1 MLSVTK
7 TATVIRGI
15 LGCEK
20 HSLTPIDALKIST
33 SMHLYKKKR
42 GKKSSHIL
50 RLEKGQLTFFS

>member
-33 SMHLYKKKR
+33 SVHLYKKR

>member
-33 SMHLYKKKR
+33 SMHLHKKKEVR
-42 GKKSSHIL
+42 KAAIY
-50 RLEKGQLTFFS
+50 